1 MKDFIVFAKYNAF
14 AGVFVFLFLTI
25 LSLLVGGNYS
35 FTTMFGNMGVSVF
48 CLFGFYFM
56 QKKQ

>member
-35 FTTMFGNMGVSVF
+35 FTTMFGNLGVSVI
-48 CLFGFYFM
+48 CLFVFYFM

>member
-14 AGVFVFLFLTI
+14 AGVFIFLLLTLI
-25 LSLLVGGNYS
+25 SLLVGSNYS
-35 FTTMFGNMGVSVF
+35 IATVISNLGVSVI
-48 CLFGFYFM
+48 CLFVFYYL